1 MNNYFT
7 TNNIES
13 TIDSDRISPY
23 LRDWSNIE
31 GSASLL
37 VQPKNKQE
45 CSMILKVCYGCN
57 IPVTIIAAQT
67 NLTGS
72 ATPKSGIILSTSL
85 LTNINIQLDANLE
98 QVLCPVGT
106 NLEDMRN
113 KVLELSHQKLFYPV
127 DPTSRNNALVGGT
140 ILCNA
145 SGFIPGEQG
154 ATRYWVKRIEFLLPN
169 GDLVD
174 ITRGDYL
181 SENGV
186 FILDYNKDMINLPIP
201 RYKRP
206 QIKNASGLFS
216 SDKEEIDFIDLVIG
230 SEGILGMATTCIL
243 GLAKK
248 PVNYLNLFLCLKDE
262 NQAIDLYQYLYQYF
276 NQDMSKISALEYFGH
291 NSQTYMDNKDFLFK
305 NKTDVGVYIKIPIY
319 QESMDQKVEE
329 WSQILSA
336 FDDNIDVD
344 NIIVLNDSYSWNKFF
359 EARHSMPDNAL
370 RKTKKIGGVS
380 IITDT
385 IVPPNNYKEYVT
397 KVHKKLQMHNIEY
410 LLFGHLGD
418 CHLHFHLIP
427 SKDQHDISLEV
438 YDYMIDLSAKLGG
451 VYSAEHGTGKRKR
464 NDFRKCYGDEAVK
477 MVQLLKQKIDPKFL
491 LNRGNIV
498 QPLDYNEAN

>member
-1 MNNYFT
+1 M
-7 TNNIES
+7 
-13 TIDSDRISPY
+13 
-23 LRDWSNIE
+23 RDWSNIE
-31 GSASLL
+31 GSANLL

-45 CSMILKVCYGCN
+45 CAIILKICYGCN

-72 ATPKSGIILSTSL
+72 ATPKSGVILSTSL
-85 LTNINIQLDANLE
+85 LTNINIQLDSNLNE
-98 QVLCPVGT
+98 VLCPVGT
-106 NLEDMRN
+106 NLEELRN
-113 KVLELSHQKLFYPV
+113 KVLELSNRKLFYPV
-127 DPTSRNNALVGGT
+127 NPTSRNSALVGGT

-145 SGFIPGEQG
+145 SGFVPGEQG
-154 ATRYWVKRIEFLLPN
+154 ATRYWVKKIEFLFPN

-174 ITRGDYL
+174 IARGDYI
-181 SENGV
+181 SKNG
-186 FILDYNKDMINLPIP
+186 FFRLDYDNHTIDLPIP
-201 RYKRP
+201 KYKRP

-216 SDKEEIDFIDLVIG
+216 SDKGEIDLIDLIIG
-230 SEGILGMATTCIL
+230 SEGILGMATTCVL
-243 GLAKK
+243 GLSQK
-248 PVNYLNLFLCLKDE
+248 PKDYLNLFLCLKDE
-262 NQAIDLYQYLYQYF
+262 NLAIDLYQYLYQFF

-319 QESMDQKVEE
+319 KCSMDKKVEE
-329 WSQILSA
+329 WNEILSN
-336 FDDNIDVD
+336 FDNNLDVD

-385 IVPPNNYKEYVT
+385 IVPPNNYKEYIN
-397 KVHKKLQMHNIEY
+397 KVHEKLQTHNIEY

-427 SKDQHDISLEV
+427 SANQYDISLEV
-438 YDYMIDLSAKLGG
+438 YDYMIDLSTKLGG

-464 NDFRKCYGDEAVK
+464 NDFRKCYGDKAVK
-477 MVQLLKQKIDPKFL
+477 MVQSLKQKIDPNFL

-498 QPLDYNEAN
+498 QPIDSNETN